1 MGIFKAKHND
11 VVVALSELK
20 PIDYASQDTHMA
32 DIYNRLYSG
41 RKEFANIYDLNV
53 SAVAEISELDQEI
66 KFYTEKLQNIT
77 QDRKSVV

>member
-53 SAVAEISELDQEI
+53 SAVAGTLRFSGTPSSEPFLP
-66 KFYTEKLQNIT
+66 
-77 QDRKSVV
+77 S